1 MDLTSAITSLQIA
14 KIDAAVQMR
23 VARKILDIQQYEGSA
38 AVKLIEAA
46 SAGINKA
53 GDALAAQA
61 TGLGGLVDT
70 FG

>member
-1 MDLTSAITSLQIA
+1 MNLTSAITSLQIA